1 MTVDLDAQLA
11 AAGDMEA
18 FENIHRRYHH
28 RVYAVCLRMIRNATQ
43 AEDLAQ
49 EVFIQLF
56 AKSVRFAATH
66 LLVRGCIG
74 LPSIKC

>member
-28 RVYAVCLRMIRNATQ
+28 RVYAVCLRMIRNA
-43 AEDLAQ
+43 A
-49 EVFIQLF
+49 
-56 AKSVRFAATH
+56 
-66 LLVRGCIG
+66 
-74 LPSIKC
+74 